1 MSTTKTIREL
11 TRLSQDWLKS
21 KEVEDGRLDVEML
34 LAHVLD
40 CRRLDLYMDLDRP
53 LVKSE
58 VDAFRELL
66 RRRGNREPLSYI
78 LGERG
83 FYSLLFKVSPAV
95 LIPRPETEF
104 LVDFALERLN
114 LEAEVPPR
122 WADIG
127 TGSGCIAISIKKNAK
142 RENVGFATDISKEAL
157 AQAKENAEANEV
169 EGLTFLEG
177 SLCEALK
184 DQGPLHLI
192 VSNPP
197 YISPSEKPALTP
209 EVMNH
214 EPSLA
219 LFDDTE
225 DGMGL
230 TLKLARQAK
239 DILAPGGFLA
249 MELGAGRGQLAIDG
263 LTEIGYRNV
272 EIRRDY
278 GGHDRV
284 VIGQWPAEK

>member
-1 MSTTKTIREL
+1 MSNTKTIREL
-11 TRLSQDWLKS
+11 TRLSQEWLKS
-21 KEVEDGRLDVEML
+21 KEVEDCRLDVELL

-66 RRRGNREPLSYI
+66 RRRGKREPISYI
-78 LGERG
+78 LGERE
-83 FYSLLFKVSPAV
+83 FYSLPFKVSSAV

-114 LEAEVPPR
+114 LEGETPMR
-122 WADIG
+122 WADVG
-127 TGSGCIAISIKKNAK
+127 TGSGCIAVSVKKNAK
-142 RENVGFATDISKEAL
+142 RENIGFATDISEDAL
-157 AQAKENAEANEV
+157 SIARENAAKNEV
-169 EGLTFLEG
+169 EDLTFLQG

-184 DQGPLHLI
+184 GQEPLHLI
-192 VSNPP
+192 LSNPP
-197 YISPSEKPALTP
+197 YISPSEKAALAP
-209 EVMNH
+209 EVMDH

-230 TLKLARQAK
+230 TLELAKQASEL
-239 DILAPGGFLA
+239 LAPAGFLA
-249 MELGAGRGQLAIDG
+249 MELGAGRAHLATKG
-263 LTEIGYRNV
+263 LEDLGYENI

-284 VIGQWPAEK
+284 VIGQRPV

>member
-1 MSTTKTIREL
+1 MSNTKTIREL
-11 TRLSQDWLKS
+11 TRLSQEWLKS
-21 KEVEDGRLDVEML
+21 KEVEDCRLDVELL

-53 LVKSE
+53 LIKAE

-66 RRRGNREPLSYI
+66 RRRGKREPISYI
-78 LGERG
+78 LGERE
-83 FYSLLFKVSPAV
+83 FYSLPFKVSSAV

-114 LEAEVPPR
+114 LEGETPMR

-127 TGSGCIAISIKKNAK
+127 TGSGCIAVSVKKNAK
-142 RENVGFATDISKEAL
+142 RENIGFATDISEDAL
-157 AQAKENAEANEV
+157 NIARENAAKNEV
-169 EGLTFLEG
+169 EDLTFLQG
-177 SLCEALK
+177 SLCEAL
-184 DQGPLHLI
+184 QGQEPLHLI
-192 VSNPP
+192 LSNPP
-197 YISPSEKPALTP
+197 YISPSEKAALAP
-209 EVMNH
+209 EVMDH

-219 LFDDTE
+219 LFDETE

-230 TLKLARQAK
+230 TLELAKQASEL
-239 DILAPGGFLA
+239 LAPAGFLA
-249 MELGAGRGQLAIDG
+249 MELGAGRGHLATKG
-263 LTEIGYRNV
+263 LEDLGYENI

-284 VIGQWPAEK
+284 VIGQRPA